1 MTVVLRN
8 FSWRI
13 IVNLFYSHGHHN
25 FTSMIQYLK
34 ACRALCYSTSLG
46 NVPATFHC
54 ACICC
59 DFVPATC
66 LHYTS
71 LLHIISACTTRFCR
85 YNMSLQ
91 HDSLCL
97 ATFRLLRT
105 KEKFTLSVYF
115 LGHGIMCTWNDNYT
129 LFSLNITS
137 I

>member
-13 IVNLFYSHGHHN
+13 ILNRFYFDGRHN
-25 FTSMIQYLK
+25 FTSTIQYLK
-34 ACRALCYSTSLG
+34 ACRELYCSTSLG

-85 YNMSLQ
+85 CNMSLQ

-105 KEKFTLSVYF
+105 KEKFILSVYF
-115 LGHGIMCTWNDNYT
+115 LGLGIMCTWNDNYT